1 MMGKFA
7 RPPRPHSAC
16 IPGSAIL
23 LYSLATMS
31 HDRTKAGRGGMARR
45 RRRILVWGVVGLI
58 CLAMTVLVARAVTK
72 SYFTEGNG
80 RAETTLRLAAS
91 ALEGHLRRYEAL
103 PELLADSPDILAL
116 VTRPSDPAQ
125 RMAMNRWLK
134 GKNAVVQ
141 SSDLYVIDL
150 QGNTI
155 AASNF
160 DQPDSFIGQNF
171 AYRPYFTEA
180 AAGRKGRF
188 FALGTTSGVRGYYF
202 GAPIR
207 DTQGAVAGVVALK
220 IGVDDIE
227 ASWRTWEYRIIVSDP
242 EGIVFMSTDPG
253 WRYKGLLPLTP
264 DRLERTTASRRYAEA
279 QLEELVFQS
288 GAEGDFP
295 LMRLMAEDGLEHEYL
310 VAAQAMPEAGWTV
323 HVLLDTAYLRG
334 QARLAMAAFVLAL
347 AVALSLAVVVAQ
359 RRARLAERI
368 AMQAAAQTGLEVLV
382 QERTADL
389 MRVNRQIET
398 EVAERRLT
406 EQELRRTQ
414 ADLVQAG
421 KLAALGQM
429 SAALSHEI
437 NQPLAAARNYADSAA
452 LLIDRGETG
461 RARENI
467 GQILSLID
475 RMATIARHLRNVAR
489 KPDEVLK
496 VLAVPDVIAGAMQIV
511 DARLEAAGASVSL
524 EIPDDL
530 PAVRGGAVRLQQVL
544 VNVLSNAADA
554 VETLPDRRI
563 DLSARAEGGGVVIAI
578 RDRGPGVPAAIADR
592 IFDPF
597 FSTKTVGS
605 GLGLGLSISYN
616 IMKDF
621 GGDLRVANHSDGGAV
636 FEIVLQS
643 ADLREMAAE

>member
-1 MMGKFA
+1 
-7 RPPRPHSAC
+7 
-16 IPGSAIL
+16 
-23 LYSLATMS
+23 
-31 HDRTKAGRGGMARR
+31 MARQGHR
-45 RRRILVWGVVGLI
+45 VLIWGVVLLA
-58 CLAMTVLVARAVTK
+58 CLAMTMLVARAVTQGYL
-72 SYFTEGNG
+72 SEGNA
-80 RAETTLRLAAS
+80 RAETTLRLTAN

-116 VTRPSDPAQ
+116 VTGPADPAQ
-125 RMAMNRWLK
+125 RMAMNRWLQA
-134 GKNAVVQ
+134 KNAVVQ
-141 SSDLYVIDL
+141 SSDLYVIDR
-150 QGNTI
+150 QGNTV
-155 AASNF
+155 AASNY

-171 AYRPYFTEA
+171 AYRPYFTQA
-180 AAGRKGRF
+180 LAGGKGRF

-207 DTQGAVAGVVALK
+207 DARGVVAGVVALK

-242 EGIVFMSTDPG
+242 EGIIFMSTDPG
-253 WRYKGLLPLTP
+253 WRYKGLLPLTA

-279 QLEELVFQS
+279 HLEELAFQS
-288 GAEGDFP
+288 GAEAGFG
-295 LMRLMAEDGLEHEYL
+295 LMQLLAEDGLEHEYL
-310 VAAQAMPEAGWTV
+310 VTAQVMPEAGWTV

-334 QARLAMAAFVLAL
+334 QARLAVAAFVLAL
-347 AVALSLAVVVAQ
+347 GVALSLAVVVSQ

-368 AMQAAAQTGLEVLV
+368 AMQEAAQAGLEVLV
-382 QERTADL
+382 QDRTADL

-452 LLIDRGETG
+452 LLIDRGDPV
-461 RARENI
+461 RARDNI

-496 VLAVPDVIAGAMQIV
+496 VLALPGVIADALQIAGA
-511 DARLEAAGASVSL
+511 RLAAAGAVVVQDV
-524 EIPDDL
+524 PADL
-530 PAVRGGAVRLQQVL
+530 PPVRGGAVRLQQVL
-544 VNVLSNAADA
+544 VNVLGNAADA

-563 DLSARAEGGGVVIAI
+563 DLIARAEDGAVIIAI

-621 GGDLRVANHSDGGAV
+621 GGDLRVANHPGGGAV
-636 FEIVLQS
+636 FEIVLQA
-643 ADLREMAAE
+643 ADLHEMAAE

>member
-1 MMGKFA
+1 
-7 RPPRPHSAC
+7 
-16 IPGSAIL
+16 
-23 LYSLATMS
+23 
-31 HDRTKAGRGGMARR
+31 
-45 RRRILVWGVVGLI
+45 
-58 CLAMTVLVARAVTK
+58 
-72 SYFTEGNG
+72 
-80 RAETTLRLAAS
+80 
-91 ALEGHLRRYEAL
+91 
-103 PELLADSPDILAL
+103 
-116 VTRPSDPAQ
+116 
-125 RMAMNRWLK
+125 
-134 GKNAVVQ
+134 
-141 SSDLYVIDL
+141 
-150 QGNTI
+150 
-155 AASNF
+155 
-160 DQPDSFIGQNF
+160 
-171 AYRPYFTEA
+171 
-180 AAGRKGRF
+180 
-188 FALGTTSGVRGYYF
+188 
-202 GAPIR
+202 
-207 DTQGAVAGVVALK
+207 
-220 IGVDDIE
+220 
-227 ASWRTWEYRIIVSDP
+227 
-242 EGIVFMSTDPG
+242 
-253 WRYKGLLPLTP
+253 
-264 DRLERTTASRRYAEA
+264 
-279 QLEELVFQS
+279 
-288 GAEGDFP
+288 
-295 LMRLMAEDGLEHEYL
+295 MRLVAEDGLEHEYL

-334 QARLAMAAFVLAL
+334 QARLAVTVFVLAL

-452 LLIDRGETG
+452 LLIDRGDTG

-489 KPDEVLK
+489 KPDEVLQ
-496 VLAVPDVIAGAMQIV
+496 VLAVPDVIAGAMQIA
-511 DARLEAAGASVSL
+511 DARIEAAGASL
-524 EIPDDL
+524 CLHLPADL

-544 VNVLSNAADA
+544 VNVLGNAADA

-563 DLSARAEGGGVVIAI
+563 DLSARAEGGAVILSV

-621 GGDLRVANHSDGGAV
+621 GGDLRVTNHPEGGAV
-636 FEIVLQS
+636 FEIVLQA
-643 ADLREMAAE
+643 ADLRDMAAE

>member
-1 MMGKFA
+1 MVRQGQ
-7 RPPRPHSAC
+7 RVL
-16 IPGSAIL
+16 I
-23 LYSLATMS
+23 
-31 HDRTKAGRGGMARR
+31 
-45 RRRILVWGVVGLI
+45 WGVVGLA
-58 CLAMTVLVARAVTK
+58 CLAMTVLVARAVTQG
-72 SYFTEGNG
+72 YLAEGNG
-80 RAETTLRLAAS
+80 RAETTLRLTAN

-116 VTRPSDPAQ
+116 VTGPADPAQ

-134 GKNAVVQ
+134 AKNAVVQ
-141 SSDLYVIDL
+141 SSDLYVIDM
-150 QGNTI
+150 QGNTV
-155 AASNF
+155 AASNY

-180 AAGRKGRF
+180 AAGGKGRF

-207 DTQGAVAGVVALK
+207 DARGVVAGVVALK

-242 EGIVFMSTDPG
+242 EGIIFMSTDPG
-253 WRYKGLLPLTP
+253 WRYKGLLPLTA

-279 QLEELVFQS
+279 HLQELTFQS
-288 GAEGDFP
+288 GAEAGFG
-295 LMRLMAEDGLEHEYL
+295 LMQLLAEDGLEHEYL
-310 VAAQAMPEAGWTV
+310 VATQAMPEAGWTV

-334 QARLAMAAFVLAL
+334 QARLAVAAFVLAL
-347 AVALSLAVVVAQ
+347 GVALSLAVVVSQ

-368 AMQAAAQTGLEVLV
+368 AMQEAAQAGLEVLV

-452 LLIDRGETG
+452 LLIDRGDAG

-496 VLAVPDVIAGAMQIV
+496 VLALPAVIADALQIAGA
-511 DARLEAAGASVSL
+511 RLAAAGAVVVQDV
-524 EIPDDL
+524 PADL
-530 PAVRGGAVRLQQVL
+530 PPVRGGAVRLQQVL
-544 VNVLSNAADA
+544 VNVLGNAADA

-563 DLSARAEGGGVVIAI
+563 DLIARAEEGVVIIAI
-578 RDRGPGVPAAIADR
+578 RDRGPGVPADIADR

-621 GGDLRVANHSDGGAV
+621 GGDLRVANHPGGGAV
-636 FEIVLQS
+636 FEIVLQA
-643 ADLREMAAE
+643 ADLHEMAAE